1 MKENK
6 RANLLKR
13 NVSLKWKLPIYIS
26 LLVAVVLAGTATMIY
41 QSNSELLFKESKESL
56 LASGTLIGENLW
68 SSVLSERQSVAL
80 AADHN
85 TFKSLLTLRNAGQMT
100 DEQFFSPSNELL
112 TQSNGILKSGIE
124 KTKGFQSFQLI
135 DANGIIVASS
145 SEGDVGGDR
154 TDREYFQETIKGK
167 SFISDAIISKST
179 GKLVIPFTEPIVSA
193 EGFVIGVFNG
203 TIDASF
209 FVEKLERVKTEGSL
223 SILSRSGVVIYDN
236 VNPDGVGQKLNS
248 PGLDE
253 WLKERA
259 AGSPI
264 QGNAESGN
272 GIVSFTKI
280 PDADFV
286 ITLTESYEH
295 INEPVQKMMSELII
309 VTLAAILL
317 AILVGIFISRVITRP
332 LIKLSKLFKQMAAGD
347 LTVRDDAKYKS
358 EFKDLADSFNTMVL
372 NNKELISSMN
382 QSIGIMK
389 VSTNELDTSAK
400 QTAVSITET
409 TTTSVEIA
417 RAMETQSKDTEQI
430 VDKFHGFGESFVS
443 LREKTEL
450 IKGEAEKIVGIFHQS
465 REVIENLLRVKE
477 QNEHEVQKI
486 SEITAKLQHSSTNIS
501 QITGAIKEI
510 ANQTNLL
517 ALNASIEAARA
528 GEHGRGFSV
537 VASEIRKLA
546 EQSTK
551 QSQEINEIIGQNLGF
566 VHENNASVSEI
577 RNISALQE
585 QYVDETKDAFQA
597 IFENVSHIADEIH
610 EMSSRVMEMERDK
623 DDVMESAQSLSA
635 TGEEVSASVEEVTAT
650 MQEQSAMA
658 QQLAGMVETIDSLTK
673 DLAEA
678 ASKFKVN

>member
-1 MKENK
+1 MKEKK
-6 RANLLKR
+6 RVNFLKR

-26 LLVAVVLAGTATMIY
+26 LLVAVVFAGTATMIY
-41 QSNSELLFKESKESL
+41 QSNSDLLFKESKESL
-56 LASGTLIGENLW
+56 LISGTLIGENLW

-80 AADHN
+80 AADHT

-100 DEQFFSPSNELL
+100 DDQFFSPSNELL
-112 TQSNGILKSGIE
+112 TQSNGILKSGLE
-124 KTKGFQSFQLI
+124 KTKGFQSFQLL
-135 DANGIIVASS
+135 DASGIIVASS
-145 SEGDVGGDR
+145 SESDVGGDR

-179 GKLVIPFTEPIVSA
+179 GKLVIPFAEPIID
-193 EGFVIGVFNG
+193 EKGFVIGVFNG

-223 SILSRSGVVIYDN
+223 SILSRSGIVIYDN
-236 VNPDGVGQKLNS
+236 VNPDSVGQKLNS

-295 INEPVQKMMSELII
+295 INEPVREMMTDLIV

-317 AILVGIFISRVITRP
+317 AIAVGIFISRGMTRP
-332 LIKLSKLFKQMAAGD
+332 LINLSKLFKQMAAGD

-358 EFKDLADSFNTMVL
+358 EFKDLADSFNMMVL
-372 NNKELISSMN
+372 NSKELIGSMN

-400 QTAVSITET
+400 QTSVSITET

-443 LREKTEL
+443 LREKTDL
-450 IKGEAEKIVGIFHQS
+450 IKGEAEKIVDIFHQS
-465 REVIENLLRVKE
+465 REVIENLIRVKE

-486 SEITAKLQHSSTNIS
+486 SEITAKLQQSSTNIS
-501 QITGAIKEI
+501 QITGAIKDI
-510 ANQTNLL
+510 AGQTNLL

-566 VHENNASVSEI
+566 VQENNASVLEI
-577 RNISALQE
+577 RNVSALQE
-585 QYVDETKDAFQA
+585 QYVEETKDAFQA

-610 EMSSRVMEMERDK
+610 EMSSRVVEMERDK